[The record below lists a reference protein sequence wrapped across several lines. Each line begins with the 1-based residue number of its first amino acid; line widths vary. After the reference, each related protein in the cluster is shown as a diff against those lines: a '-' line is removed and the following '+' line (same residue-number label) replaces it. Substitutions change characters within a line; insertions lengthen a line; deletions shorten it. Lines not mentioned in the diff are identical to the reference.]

1 MSARGGHK
9 GIEPGIGVAE
19 DAHAAVMALQLAQK
33 PLDGVI
39 RVTALVN
46 GTGTLVGDIGA
57 YVDKLSLAAPASAH
71 ILKDDDVVGAQVIL
85 EYGLLP
91 ERGVAASVWPAAVWR
106 AREQYRMVRAAVF
119 RRIYGRIETYA
130 VPHGYHVFVL
140 DVVCLEPC
148 GVYCRLLPGLTGM
161 ERGGIDERYYYGYD
175 AFHRAG
181 VSFLQN

>member
-1 MSARGGHK
+1 
-9 GIEPGIGVAE
+9 
-19 DAHAAVMALQLAQK
+19 MALQLAQK

-46 GTGTLVGDIGA
+46 GAGTLVGDIGA
-57 YVDKLSLAAPASAH
+57 DIDKLSLAAPASA
-71 ILKDDDVVGAQVIL
+71 LKDDDVVGAQVIL

-91 ERGVAASVWPAAVWR
+91 ERGVAASVWPAAVGR

-130 VPHGYHVFVL
+130 VTHGYHVFVL

-148 GVYCRLLPGLTGM
+148 GVYCRLLFRLAGM
-161 ERGGIDERYYYGYD
+161 ERSGVDERYYYGYD